1 MSTSS
6 RFAVAVH
13 ILTLL
18 AQAEGPVPSSMIA
31 GSVGTNP
38 ALIRRMIGALTE
50 AGFVTTTM
58 GSTGGA
64 MLARPASQITLLEVF
79 QATETTALI
88 TLHQSAPE
96 SGLHGGSRDHWRT
109 ASGPIG
115 RRPPWMPRSRKSRL
129 PACSAKSN
137 MPPGAASADFFPDM

>member
-1 MSTSS
+1 MTTSS

-18 AQAEGPVPSSMIA
+18 AQADGPVPSSMIA

-38 ALIRRMIGALTE
+38 ALIRRLVGALIE

-64 MLARPASQITLLEVF
+64 MLARPATDITLLEVF
-79 QATETTALI
+79 RSVETTALI
-88 TLHQSAPE
+88 ALHQSAPN
-96 SGLHGGSRDHWRT
+96 
-109 ASGPIG
+109 
-115 RRPPWMPRSRKSRL
+115 
-129 PACSAKSN
+129 PAC
-137 MPPGAASADFFPDM
+137 MVGREITGALRHVADRAQAAMDATLAEITIAGMLADVEHAAQRRKR